1 MCAIRHADGQLF
13 TGAADGVKIWST
25 RGGMPKLQTTLDDFG
40 GSQVRGIDAL
50 DGQLLVGTKAGTIYE
65 ARSGYEFAPIMHS
78 HN

>member
-1 MCAIRHADGQLF
+1 
-13 TGAADGVKIWST
+13 
-25 RGGMPKLQTTLDDFG
+25 MPKLQTTLDDFG